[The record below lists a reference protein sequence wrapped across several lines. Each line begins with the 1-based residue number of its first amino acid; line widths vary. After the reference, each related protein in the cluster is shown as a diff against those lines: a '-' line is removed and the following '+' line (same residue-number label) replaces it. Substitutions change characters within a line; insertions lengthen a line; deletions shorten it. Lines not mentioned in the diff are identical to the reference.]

1 MKGEQKMIS
10 TKLQDAINNQIQA
23 EMNSAHLYL
32 AMSVESEA
40 KNLKGFASW
49 LRVQYQEENSH
60 AFKLIDYL
68 LERGGSVKL
77 QAIGAPATEFGTPV
91 ELFEKVLAHEIH
103 ISNLINK
110 LYEVALEEKDYAAQI
125 FLQWFIAEQVEEE
138 ASASAVLER
147 LKIVGD
153 KGGSLLYIDKELGKR
168 A

>member
-1 MKGEQKMIS
+1 MKGVYKMIS

-23 EMNSAHLYL
+23 EMNSAYIYL
-32 AMSVESEA
+32 AMSVECEE
-40 KNLKGFASW
+40 KNLSGFASW
-49 LRVQYQEENSH
+49 LKKQYQEENSH
-60 AFKLIDYL
+60 AFKLVDYL

-77 QAIGAPATEFGTPV
+77 QAIEAPATEYGTPV

-147 LKIVGD
+147 LKFVGD

>member
-1 MKGEQKMIS
+1 MKGEHKMIS
-10 TKLQDAINNQIQA
+10 TKLQEAINNQIQA

-32 AMSVESEA
+32 AMSVEREA

-77 QAIGAPATEFGTPV
+77 QAIGTPAAEYGTPV